1 MATYAIGDI
10 QGCYEPLMRLL
21 GRVAFDPEVDRLWIV
36 GDLVNRG
43 PSSLR
48 VLRWMVEHE
57 RAVVAVLGNHD
68 VHLLARHAG
77 VAKASRDDTLD
88 GILEAHDADV
98 LVAWLARRPLAHRE
112 DDRLMVHAGLLP
124 SWTPE
129 AALALAREIEEELR
143 GPDRAKFL
151 ADLYRDK
158 GRRFDAGLGRRER
171 RLAAAAVL
179 TRLRAVDADGQM
191 VARFKGPPEE
201 LGRGQVPW
209 FRAPGRASGDVTLIF
224 GHWATLGLWLEE
236 RVMALDTGCVW
247 GGSLTAVRLEDRAV
261 FSVPALR

>member
-10 QGCYEPLMRLL
+10 QGCFEPLQRLL
-21 GRVAFDPEVDRLWIV
+21 ARVAFDPEIDRLWIV

-48 VLRWMVEHE
+48 VLRWMVEHD

-68 VHLLARHAG
+68 LHLLARHAG
-77 VAKASRDDTLD
+77 VVKASRDDTLD
-88 GILEAHDADV
+88 AILEAPDADA

-112 DDRLMVHAGLLP
+112 ADRLMVHAGLLP

-129 AALALAREIEEELR
+129 IAVALAREVEEELR
-143 GPDRAKFL
+143 GPGCTEFL
-151 ADLYRDK
+151 AALYRDK
-158 GRRFDAGLGRRER
+158 GRRFGTDLGRSER
-171 RLAAAAVL
+171 RLAAVGVL
-179 TRLRAVDADGQM
+179 TRIRAVDADGQM
-191 VARFKGPPEE
+191 VRRFKGPPEE
-201 LGRGQVPW
+201 LEPGQVPW
-209 FRAPGRASGDVTLIF
+209 FRVPGRASAGVTLIF
-224 GHWATLGLWLEE
+224 GHWAALGLCLEE